1 MLCEERNA
9 AASSRVV
16 TRQSR
21 AARIG
26 DGLAERGLRLDRGRA
41 MSPRPRHDTARM
53 ANAACF
59 AAASGAQSR
68 ENEASCAGTR
78 PAAVYVYSKRS
89 RYAQIARCRGRAT
102 LRRNMPH
109 VGKQGKS
116 TAQKCTQWYH
126 IRTRPRREQVVPD
139 KRCQSTQ
146 WNRFY
151 ALGAP
156 NLLHP
161 MERH

>member
-1 MLCEERNA
+1 MKSWRGARVKKHGGGRDGDCGSAKPRQGALLCEERNA
-9 AASSRVV
+9 AASSREA

-26 DGLAERGLRLDRGRA
+26 DGLAGSSLRLDWGRA
-41 MSPRPRHDTARM
+41 MSPRTRHDTVRM

-59 AAASGAQSR
+59 AAVSGAQSR

-78 PAAVYVYSKRS
+78 PDGVYAYAERS

-109 VGKQGKS
+109 VD
-116 TAQKCTQWYH
+116 TAKGRQ
-126 IRTRPRREQVVPD
+126 EQ
-139 KRCQSTQ
+139 
-146 WNRFY
+146 
-151 ALGAP
+151 
-156 NLLHP
+156 
-161 MERH
+161 